1 VANPAVDAGFNA
13 RVLELANTMMNELE
27 ARYTRRELI
36 LRFPEIYGGHDPEW
50 YLGDHRIHYPQVYNP
65 FWWETNEPEND
76 SPMDRHLARRRLEQS
91 DTRVELAEEAKTEDG
106 QDVAVKAEDADER
119 KIKVEPDVYI
129 KVENDD

>member
-1 VANPAVDAGFNA
+1 
-13 RVLELANTMMNELE
+13 
-27 ARYTRRELI
+27 
-36 LRFPEIYGGHDPEW
+36 
-50 YLGDHRIHYPQVYNP
+50 
-65 FWWETNEPEND
+65 
-76 SPMDRHLARRRLEQS
+76 MDRHLARRRLEQS